1 MPMKGKFPLRR
12 TIRYLEQGK
21 IYLRDSV
28 KILTI
33 NYNSFGKESD
43 GARDFVFYHLPQLQ
57 YKNPNVQMQTF
68 KNITPSPFIR
78 CFLNEGEEVLIDI
91 EDKTKDDI
99 EEHLNK
105 VLGKSERVLA
115 TERKAMER
123 SSNPANFGR
132 TFARW
137 CICEVPGQFPCPKLK
152 PMPNEMK
159 GKYRDLKEDS
169 LRAPEALVHR
179 ADTPT
184 ETAV

>member
-21 IYLRDSV
+21 IHLKDSV

-33 NYNSFGKESD
+33 NYNTSGQESK
-43 GARDFVFYHLPQLQ
+43 GAREFVFYHLPQLQ
-57 YKNPNVQMQTF
+57 YKNPSVQMQTF

-78 CFLNEGEEVLIDI
+78 CFLNEGDEVLIDV
-91 EDKTKDDI
+91 EDKEKDDI
-99 EEHLNK
+99 LDHLNK

-115 TERKAMER
+115 AERKAMER
-123 SSNPANFGR
+123 QSNPANFGR
-132 TFARW
+132 TFSRW
-137 CICEVPGQFPCPKLK
+137 CICDVPGQVPCPRKV

-169 LRAPEALVHR
+169 LRAPHALVQ
-179 ADTPT
+179 TSQT
-184 ETAV
+184 EGTAV